1 VVRRVAGIMPAF
13 RGRDAI
19 ETPCS
24 EKRDIN
30 MLYKKHKKGFTI
42 VELLVALAISSILL
56 VAVAFAFQSSIMNYS
71 ENENIFKTINSARQ
85 ALCRI
90 TTQLRTAEA
99 VDPCTPDN
107 QCTFVTP
114 DNQTITYDYRDASD
128 KLYLVTG
135 GSEYLLCENVTA
147 MSFVKEPFINEL
159 LQPDVRS
166 VQISMTVQNGDI
178 KNTISA
184 ASVIR
189 RSLN

>member
-1 VVRRVAGIMPAF
+1 MV
-13 RGRDAI
+13 
-19 ETPCS
+19 
-24 EKRDIN
+24 
-30 MLYKKHKKGFTI
+30 YKNNKTGFTI

-56 VAVAFAFQSSIMNYS
+56 VAVAVAFQSSIMNYS

-99 VDPCTPDN
+99 VDPCTPDY
-107 QCTFVTP
+107 QCTFNTP
-114 DNQTITYDYRDASD
+114 SGQTLTYDYRSANQ

-147 MSFVKEPFINEL
+147 MSFIKETFLNEL
-159 LQPDVRS
+159 SQMDVRS

-189 RSLN
+189 RSLK